1 MSSNANRMLLAMA
14 QNLRRS
20 GQNELA
26 LSIYRRYAGLE
37 PDHVEALLDL
47 GGLLFESNEPDEA
60 CATYERAM
68 KLDPRRM
75 DLRLA
80 FAKDLIRNRRFDQA
94 DSVLSQ
100 ALLQIPARKNC
111 LIRHTQVVLRKLPER
126 AINERA
132 IEVMQWVIR
141 IGDLVA
147 LMICAE
153 YMKQYEGRR
162 TLFQLMD
169 ATHKNLK
176 ADVLF
181 RSTIDE
187 FLTAEAPD
195 FGFGNP
201 EGPEVYDPGNLW
213 MAATFYHARCG
224 GRVVPRLGLDPS
236 QYSGPELEWGNYA
249 VFSPLFHPPYN
260 KPRGMNEAFV
270 NEFCEKLYAA
280 LGERAIVITNEPGKI
295 QSKIRTITSDNLYDL
310 VYLIGKSKVYLG
322 GDTGF
327 THLAAAGRVKH
338 LFALYG
344 PNSGPDFAAAIT
356 DLCFSDTIHAFTA
369 PGKYWGTRVD
379 TRPKCDP
386 AETTMHFHLL
396 QDNRLPEGD
405 MEAIVQ
411 QVRGILSA

>member
-1 MSSNANRMLLAMA
+1 
-14 QNLRRS
+14 
-20 GQNELA
+20 
-26 LSIYRRYAGLE
+26 
-37 PDHVEALLDL
+37 
-47 GGLLFESNEPDEA
+47 
-60 CATYERAM
+60 
-68 KLDPRRM
+68 
-75 DLRLA
+75 
-80 FAKDLIRNRRFDQA
+80 
-94 DSVLSQ
+94 
-100 ALLQIPARKNC
+100 
-111 LIRHTQVVLRKLPER
+111 
-126 AINERA
+126 
-132 IEVMQWVIR
+132 
-141 IGDLVA
+141 
-147 LMICAE
+147 
-153 YMKQYEGRR
+153 
-162 TLFQLMD
+162 
-169 ATHKNLK
+169 
-176 ADVLF
+176 
-181 RSTIDE
+181 
-187 FLTAEAPD
+187 
-195 FGFGNP
+195 
-201 EGPEVYDPGNLW
+201 
-213 MAATFYHARCG
+213 
-224 GRVVPRLGLDPS
+224 
-236 QYSGPELEWGNYA
+236 NYA